1 MTIFTGTF
9 IPYEYDNSREVFDY
23 IVERCYK
30 IKRSLRLV
38 EKDTEHLEVRC
49 PMSGDY
55 LTIVGEEQELR
66 WLDNEL
72 RVRGWY
78 RTT

>member
-9 IPYEYDNSREVFDY
+9 IPYEYDSARDVY
-23 IVERCYK
+23 AHILERCYR

-55 LTIVGEEQELR
+55 LTIVGSEQELN

-72 RVRGWY
+72 RTKGWY